1 MKKNKQIKL
10 QDRNQY
16 HRDNLGDVKI
26 SQPIKSWQAINNEI
40 ISYGN
45 SLQTK
50 KVRLLDGGAGEG
62 RYRKILNE
70 IKGLEYI
77 GVDNGCGSDN
87 WDFSSVI
94 KSSLS
99 NLDFISNESLDI
111 IILIQVLSHIENL
124 DECIYELSKKI
135 KKNGKVFITTQN
147 MQSLTHVPY
156 DFIRL
161 TPYGI
166 ENVFKKY
173 GFKIEKVQPQFYGDN
188 VSASKQLRYAFLNN
202 INNCENCGLII
213 KLFSRFMVI
222 ILRVLDKVLKNIDKK
237 RNFQLNPVG
246 YYAVLK
252 KI

>member
-1 MKKNKQIKL
+1 MKSDRQIKL

-16 HRDNLGDVKI
+16 YRDNLIDVRI
-26 SQPIKSWQAINNEI
+26 SQPIESWKTINDEI

-50 KVRLLDGGAGEG
+50 RVRVLDGGAGEG

-70 IKGLEYI
+70 IKNLEYI

-94 KSSLS
+94 KASLS
-99 NLDFISNESLDI
+99 NLEFIDNESLDI

-124 DECIYELSKKI
+124 DECIHELSKKI
-135 KKNGKVFITTQN
+135 KKNGKLFITTQN

-156 DFIRL
+156 DFMRL

-166 ENVFKKY
+166 KKNFEKY
-173 GFKIEKVQPQFYGDN
+173 GFKIEKIQPQFYGDN
-188 VSASKQLRYAFLNN
+188 VSASKQLQYAFLNN
-202 INNCENCGLII
+202 INNCDSCGLII
-213 KLFSRFMVI
+213 KLFSRFMII
-222 ILRVLDKVLKNIDKK
+222 ILRVLDIILKNIDKK
-237 RNFQLNPVG
+237 RESQLNPVG

-252 KI
+252 KA